1 MKKKLL
7 GFIFAICLI
16 IPAMFCLSA
25 CKEKESRLATEKD
38 VQVYA
43 EYSENKL
50 EHIILKASVGET
62 TAYLYGGG
70 QFCIDYQLSSGAG
83 SAMGPI
89 LKFLDYDK
97 EIVSHYANLLY
108 NYQYAFVIPENVSR
122 IGASAFSYT
131 SLTDVEMDH
140 IYELGTNPFAYC
152 KELKSIKI
160 TSEYSNYDTRNNC
173 NAIIKDNELIVGCK
187 ATVIPS
193 TVISIGNDAF
203 LGSSI
208 TTFNIPSI
216 ISKIGER
223 AFYESSISNI
233 TLPNTITSVGKY
245 AFAGCKEL
253 NSIQLPN
260 SLSVLNEGLFKD
272 SGITSLNISN
282 TIETINKNILMGCK
296 DFQTLNIGN
305 YNGELTPTL
314 LFGESATDL
323 HNKNIT
329 SLLVDDENSR
339 YSDYH
344 NSNVIVEKNSNKLIL
359 GCKNSELDNSIE
371 IIGDYAFA
379 FSSGLTTITL
389 PDNLI
394 KIGVSAFYD
403 TDLYNVEF
411 NDKLT
416 EIGEN
421 AFMYT
426 KLRNINLIKEN
437 LTIGTCAFSG
447 IWTFEYVVVSSEY
460 DFDNIFFVS
469 ATSDLPVVYYHGT
482 PTEFSNKE
490 HGQDFSES
498 WVYFYSEN
506 EPIDNASYY
515 WHYDTDGVTPVIW
528 EIGE

>member
-7 GFIFAICLI
+7 SFIFAICLI
-16 IPAMFCLSA
+16 LPAMFCLSG
-25 CKEKESRLATEKD
+25 CKDEESRLATEKD

-43 EYSENKL
+43 EYDENKL
-50 EHIILKASVGET
+50 EHIVLKASVGET

-70 QFCIDYQLSSGAG
+70 QFSIDWESGAAGG
-83 SAMGPI
+83 SAGGPI
-89 LKFLDYDK
+89 KRLLDNEN
-97 EIVSHYANLLY
+97 EIISHYANLLY
-108 NYQYAFVIPENVSR
+108 NYQYTFVVPENVSS

-131 SLTDVEMDH
+131 SLTDIEIDC

-160 TSEYSNYDTRNNC
+160 TSKYSQYDTRNNC
-173 NAIIKDNELIVGCK
+173 NAIIKDNELVVGCK
-187 ATVIPS
+187 TTVVPS
-193 TVISIGNDAF
+193 TVTSIGNDAF

-233 TLPNTITSVGKY
+233 SLPNSITSVGKY

-253 NSIQLPN
+253 TSIQLPN
-260 SLSVLNEGLFKD
+260 SLSVLNEGLFTD
-272 SGITSLNISN
+272 SGITSLNLSD
-282 TIETINKNILMGCK
+282 TIETINNNILMGCK
-296 DFQTLNIGN
+296 EFQTLNIGN

-329 SLLVDDENSR
+329 SLLVDDENTR
-339 YSDYH
+339 YSDH
-344 NSNVIVEKNSNKLIL
+344 NNSNVIVEKDTNKLIL
-359 GCKNSELDNSIE
+359 GCKNSSLDNSIE

-389 PDNLI
+389 PYNLT
-394 KIGVSAFYD
+394 KIGVGAFYD
-403 TDLYNVEF
+403 TDLYEVEF

-416 EIGEN
+416 EIGED

-426 KLRNINLIKEN
+426 KLKNINLIKDD
-437 LTIGTCAFSG
+437 LTIGTRAFSG
-447 IWTFEYVVVSSEY
+447 IWTFEYVVVSSQY
-460 DFDNIFFVS
+460 DFVNIFFVS
-469 ATSDLPVVYYHGT
+469 AASDLPIVYYHGT

-490 HGQDFSES
+490 YGLYFSES

-506 EPIDNASYY
+506 EPSDNFSYY
-515 WHYDTDGVTPVIW
+515 WHYDLDGKTPIVW
-528 EIGE
+528 